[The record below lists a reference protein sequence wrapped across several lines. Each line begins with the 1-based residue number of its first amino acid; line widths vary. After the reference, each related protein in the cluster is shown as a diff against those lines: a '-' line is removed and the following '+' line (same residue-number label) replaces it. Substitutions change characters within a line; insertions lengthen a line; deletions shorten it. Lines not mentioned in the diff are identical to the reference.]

1 MFAPKSQRGAGV
13 YDQAYGAYV
22 EKKTPGTHMFNPRAT
37 MRVVNFDDRHFCL
50 IVDDALLEPERLV
63 QYAAAR
69 REAFRPVDFHVYPGI
84 HLMAPADVING
95 LNELYRQQVRR
106 RFDAR
111 RCVRWEI
118 RFSLVTL
125 QPQDLRPLQWLC
137 HVDDL
142 GLDPRLSMQAS
153 VLYLFKDER
162 QGGTSFYVPIR
173 SDAEIAMLFK
183 DARSL
188 ACQEFTQRYGIRAG
202 YMHEANEYFGRIGSI
217 SAKWNRLIFY
227 DGSVLHSGDITAPDL
242 LSKDP
247 VAGRLTLNGFFTCR
261 RNLK

>member
-1 MFAPKSQRGAGV
+1 
-13 YDQAYGAYV
+13 
-22 EKKTPGTHMFNPRAT
+22 MFNPHAT
-37 MRVVNFDDRHFCL
+37 MQVVNFGDRHFCL
-50 IVDDALLEPERLV
+50 VLDDALLEPERLV
-63 QYAAAR
+63 QFAAAR
-69 REAFRPVDFHVYPGI
+69 REAFQPVDITGYPGI
-84 HLMAPADVING
+84 CLMAPADVVDG
-95 LNELYRQQVRR
+95 LNELFRQQVRR
-106 RFDAR
+106 NFDAR
-111 RCVRWEI
+111 RCVRWLI

-137 HVDDL
+137 HADDV

-162 QGGTSFYVPIR
+162 QGGTSFYAPIR

-183 DARSL
+183 AAGSL
-188 ACQEFTQRYGIRAG
+188 SCEAFTQQFGIRPG
-202 YMHEANEYFGRIGSI
+202 YMHEANDYFGRIGSI

-227 DGSVLHSGDITAPDL
+227 DGGVLHSGDITAPDK